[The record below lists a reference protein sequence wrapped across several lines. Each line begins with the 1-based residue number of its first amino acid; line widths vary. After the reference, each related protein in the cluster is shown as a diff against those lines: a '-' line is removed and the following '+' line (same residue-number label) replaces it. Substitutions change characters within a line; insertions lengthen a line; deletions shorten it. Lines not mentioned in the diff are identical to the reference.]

1 MKIKKGDNVV
11 VVSGKNK
18 GKTGKVLFALPKQQR
33 IVVDKINIHKRHTR
47 ARRENEK
54 GQVVSLP
61 MPFAASNVKV
71 ICGACNKATRVSY
84 HIEGKDK
91 LRVCVKCKK
100 QL

>member
-11 VVSGKNK
+11 VISGKNK

-33 IVVDKINIHKRHTR
+33 IVVDKINIQKRHTR

-54 GQVVSLP
+54 GQVISLP
-61 MPFAASNVKV
+61 MPFAVSNVKLL
-71 ICGACNKATRVSY
+71 CGGCNKATRVAY
-84 HIEGKDK
+84 TIEGKDK

-100 QL
+100 QV